1 MTRLLAFLLV
11 LWPVLA
17 GCSGETTDPDRVVL
31 VAPTPEGVREA
42 RRCDDGGEGGVLIDG
57 ICL

>member
-1 MTRLLAFLLV
+1 MFRFFSIALLV
-11 LWPVLA
+11 APLL
-17 GCSGETTDPDRVVL
+17 GCSQPDASDRVAL
-31 VAPTPEGVREA
+31 VAPTPDGAREA

>member
-1 MTRLLAFLLV
+1 MIRLLLL
-11 LWPVLA
+11 LLLA
-17 GCSGETTDPDRVVL
+17 LPMSGCSGELSDSEQVVL
-31 VAPTPEGVREA
+31 VAPTPEGVQVA

>member
-1 MTRLLAFLLV
+1 MTRPLLLFFLAGSL
-11 LWPVLA
+11 LA
-17 GCSGETTDPDRVVL
+17 GCSGEPAEPDRVVL
-31 VAPTPEGVREA
+31 VAPTPDGVREA

>member
-1 MTRLLAFLLV
+1 MTRLLWLFLASCAA
-11 LWPVLA
+11 LA
-17 GCSGETTDPDRVVL
+17 GCSGEPAEGERVVL
-31 VAPTPEGVREA
+31 VAPTPQGTVEA